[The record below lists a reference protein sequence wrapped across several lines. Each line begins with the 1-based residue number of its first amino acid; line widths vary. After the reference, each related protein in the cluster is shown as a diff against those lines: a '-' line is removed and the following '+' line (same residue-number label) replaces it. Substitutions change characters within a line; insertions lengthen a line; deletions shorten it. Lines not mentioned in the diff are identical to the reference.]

1 MTAPRPGIPYIDLL
15 QGGSL
20 NKQQISVRDTDVLIV
35 GAGLAGLSAAHR
47 LRAGGLRV
55 DIAEASDR
63 IGGRAFGWFWP
74 EAGRMIDLGGTW
86 ILPDFREIR
95 GLIHEFGLDLFDS
108 PDVAESLIHF
118 RDGSSSMRTP
128 DEGGVRQ
135 LEKALQTLRGLE
147 GAAAGNAAERLEQ
160 AALSPWVQDWMVATQ
175 RYLAGAPLADID
187 AGHLMLDLTELAD
200 PEHYKSQIGGT
211 TAALTAA
218 LFGSSRASVHLD
230 AAATRIERSAA
241 GFATTTSA
249 GTFTSKAVILAV
261 PLNTMGAID
270 FDHGVL
276 GGVSAHVPDGHRG
289 ASRKD
294 WFVLDGVTEHFRV
307 FASVGLFGYFR
318 TERRL
323 GDGGMLAVGLAPAAE
338 GAPTVEDFEK
348 QIREYIPSATIRA
361 HTSFDWKAHP
371 WARGTWIAPPP
382 GFYGALS
389 SMPSGID
396 GLYAVGG
403 DLSAEFP
410 GTLEGAVAT
419 GRRAAESVLKTIN
432 SEQTGETQSS

>member
-1 MTAPRPGIPYIDLL
+1 MTAPRPEFPGQTFL

-20 NKQQISVRDTDVLIV
+20 STQQTSVRDTDVLIV

-86 ILPDFREIR
+86 ILPGFREIR
-95 GLIHEFGLDLFDS
+95 ALIHEFGLELFDS
-108 PDVAESLIHF
+108 PDAAASLVHF
-118 RDGSSSMRTP
+118 RDGISSMRTP
-128 DEGGVRQ
+128 DEDGVRQ
-135 LEKALQTLRGLE
+135 LDEALKTVRDLQ
-147 GAAAGNAAERLEQ
+147 GATAESAAEVLEQ
-160 AALSPWVQDWMVATQ
+160 ADLNPWIQDWMTSTQ

-187 AGHLMLDLTELAD
+187 AGHLLLDLDELAD
-200 PEHYKSQIGGT
+200 PEHYKAQLRGT
-211 TAALTAA
+211 TAALAAA
-218 LFGSSRASVHLD
+218 LFGSSPATLHLD
-230 AAATRIERSAA
+230 AAATRIERTVA

-249 GTFTSKAVILAV
+249 GAFTSKAVILAV
-261 PLNTMGAID
+261 PLNTMAAID

-276 GGVSAHVPDGHRG
+276 GDVSAHVPAGHPG

-294 WFVLDGVTEHFRV
+294 WFVLDGVAEHCRV
-307 FASVGLFGYFR
+307 FASEGLFGYFR

-338 GAPTVEDFEK
+338 GAPTVEEFEK
-348 QIREYIPSATIRA
+348 QIREYIPSATIRS
-361 HTSFDWKAHP
+361 HTSYDWEADP

-389 SMPSGID
+389 GMPSGTD
-396 GLYAVGG
+396 GFYAVGG

-419 GRRAAESVLKTIN
+419 GRRAAESVLNTIH